1 MKALYDQNFWEVNSD
16 YLLISEFKNLYDSD
30 KSKNK
35 TNSSKILWAI
45 YFAYNPESK
54 FYNIPDKLNIL
65 AKDFIKD
72 SKFKWTSVKE
82 IVDLYKSSVLSDA
95 ERALV
100 TWGEI
105 ITMRDESLKLLY
117 KQAIEAK
124 DTDEL
129 VKLDKMI
136 SNTPKLF
143 EDYKKI
149 KKDYEEEKVTKKG
162 KTIVSLSESGDI

>member
-1 MKALYDQNFWEVNSD
+1 MKALYDQNFWEINSD

-30 KSKNK
+30 KSKDK

-82 IVDLYKSSVLSDA
+82 VVDLYKSSVLSDA

-149 KKDYEEEKVTKKG
+149 KKDYEEETVTKKG

>member
-16 YLLISEFKNLYDSD
+16 YLLISEFKKLYDSD
-30 KSKNK
+30 KTKNK

-72 SKFKWTSVKE
+72 SKFKWTSVKQ

>member
-82 IVDLYKSSVLSDA
+82 VVDLYKSSMLSDA

>member
-82 IVDLYKSSVLSDA
+82 VVDLYKSSVLSDA

-149 KKDYEEEKVTKKG
+149 KRDYEEEKVTKKG

>member
-65 AKDFIKD
+65 AKYFIKD

-82 IVDLYKSSVLSDA
+82 VVDLYKSSVLSDA

>member
-1 MKALYDQNFWEVNSD
+1 MKTLYDQNFWEINSEF
-16 YLLISEFKNLYDSD
+16 LLMSEFKNLYDSD

-35 TNSSKILWAI
+35 SNSSKILWAI

-72 SKFKWTSVKE
+72 NKFKWTSVKE

-136 SNTPKLF
+136 SNNPKLF

-162 KTIVSLSESGDI
+162 KTIVSLSESGEI

>member
-82 IVDLYKSSVLSDA
+82 VVDLYKSSVLSDA